1 MVSISIPTHSYLK
14 KYALHRANASSGLIK
29 ITSTTSWGITLL
41 KILQKKASWEGKL
54 KLNYQDNITFH
65 LSEFHYTREGFFLSK
80 QNIQFF
86 NQSIKDQF
94 EESMFDFITIN
105 ITGSVKTNI
114 EDQIQTYMTFYNIS
128 ESERSLESLI
138 KAYQRWR
145 KSRNYLLVKL

>member
-14 KYALHRANASSGLIK
+14 KFALHRANATTGIIK
-29 ITSTTSWGITLL
+29 ISSTTSWGITLL
-41 KILQKKASWEGKL
+41 KILQKRATWEGKL
-54 KLNYQDNITFH
+54 KLNYQDEIIFH

-94 EESMFDFITIN
+94 EESMFDFVTIS
-105 ITGSVKTNI
+105 ITGTVKTNI
-114 EDQIQTYMTFYNIS
+114 EEQIQTYLHFLDIT

-145 KSRNYLLVKL
+145 KSRNYMLLKL